1 MEFHEK
7 LQALR
12 QSKGM
17 TQEDLAQALFV
28 SRAAVSKWESG
39 RGCPGIDSLK
49 AIAKFFSVT
58 VDMLLSGEEIL
69 TIAEET
75 QKRRDGQFRDLV
87 FGLLDISAAMFFLLP
102 FFSQTAD
109 GKPQAVS
116 LPALSVT
123 APYVKAAY
131 FLSVICIVFSGIAT
145 LALQKQAFLL
155 AFPQA
160 PHFADAQRPGRT
172 AFYCQPPALCRRVSL
187 SVACHQGIDF
197 GEKAMIRRVS
207 LLKRRVSCIF

>member
-102 FFSQTAD
+102 FFGQTAD
-109 GKPQAVS
+109 RKPQAVS
-116 LPALSVT
+116 LPVLSVT

-145 LALQKQAFLL
+145 LALQNCGHSFWLSHKRRISLMLSGLGVLLFIVSPQPYAAAFLFLSLVIKALIL
-155 AFPQA
+155 A
-160 PHFADAQRPGRT
+160 
-172 AFYCQPPALCRRVSL
+172 
-187 SVACHQGIDF
+187 
-197 GEKAMIRRVS
+197 
-207 LLKRRVSCIF
+207 KRQ